1 MRKKLLQHTLLVAV
15 AVWAMHLAHG
25 PNSADTSLTAGP
37 FAAQTMAMR

>member
-15 AVWAMHLAHG
+15 AAWAMHLAHG
-25 PNSADTSLTAGP
+25 PSAADTSFAASP

>member
-15 AVWAMHLAHG
+15 AAWAMHLAHG
-25 PNSADTSLTAGP
+25 PSAADTSFAVGP

>member
-15 AVWAMHLAHG
+15 AAWAMHLAHG
-25 PNSADTSLTAGP
+25 PSSTDTSLAAGP